1 MIKVY
6 RMYFKFLDLLFP
18 LLAARKVYR
27 LMSNPRIHKLRE
39 FETRA
44 LDRSTM
50 EKVKFNGFDIQKYA
64 WGSADNPV
72 ALLIHGWEGQAGNF
86 GAMIDLL
93 LDKGYHVIAY
103 DAPAHGKSSKGKTS
117 MFEYADF
124 VTERLKVHKP
134 EIILSH
140 SFGSVTA
147 AFALKENPDVQ
158 VRQWYLITTPYHF
171 RDRINEMAEFIGVSD
186 RTIRRL
192 IENLEKEI
200 NIPLND
206 LNMEVYGGNLKNL
219 GEAFIIHSTS
229 DRVIPIEKARLAH
242 QAIPQSKLI
251 ELENLGHYRI
261 LWSKQLLDILKKEIE
276 GSSTS

>member
-1 MIKVY
+1 MVKAY
-6 RMYFKFLDLLFP
+6 RIYFKFLDLLFP
-18 LLAARKVYR
+18 SIAAKKVYHI
-27 LMSNPRIHKLRE
+27 MSNPRIHKLRE
-39 FETRA
+39 FEVKA
-44 LDRSTM
+44 LDRS
-50 EKVKFNGFDIQKYA
+50 VKERLKFKSFEIQKYS
-64 WGSADNPV
+64 WGSAGNPV

-103 DAPAHGKSSKGKTS
+103 DAPSHGGSSKGNTS

-134 EIILSH
+134 KVILSH

-158 VRQWYLITTPYHF
+158 VSQWYLITTPYHF
-171 RDRINEMAEFIGVSD
+171 RDRINEMAEFIGVSE
-186 RTIRRL
+186 RTIKRL
-192 IENLEKEI
+192 ISNLEKNI

-219 GEAFIIHSTS
+219 DEAFIIHSSS
-229 DRVIPIEKARLAH
+229 DRVIPIEKARLSNK
-242 QAIPQSKLI
+242 AIPQSKLI
-251 ELENLGHYRI
+251 VLENLGHYRI
-261 LWSKQLLDILKKEIE
+261 LWSERLLSILKKEIE
-276 GSSTS
+276 

>member
-1 MIKVY
+1 MIKAY
-6 RMYFKFLDLLFP
+6 RLYFKLLDLIFP
-18 LLAARKVYR
+18 SVAARKVYH

-39 FETRA
+39 FELKA
-44 LDRSTM
+44 LDRSVK
-50 EKVKFNGFDIQKYA
+50 EWVKFKSFEIQKYT
-64 WGSADNPV
+64 WGSAGNPV

-93 LDKGYHVIAY
+93 LEKEYQVIAY
-103 DAPAHGKSSKGKTS
+103 DAPSHGGSSKGNTS

-134 EIILSH
+134 RVILSH

-147 AFALKENPDVQ
+147 AFALKENSDVH

-186 RTIRRL
+186 RTIKRL
-192 IENLEKEI
+192 ISNLEKNI

-206 LNMEVYGGNLKNL
+206 LNMEVYGGNLINL
-219 GEAFIIHSTS
+219 DEAFIIHSSS
-229 DRVIPIEKARLAH
+229 DRVIPIEKARLTH
-242 QAIPQSKLI
+242 KAIPQSNLI

-261 LWSKQLLDILKKEIE
+261 LWSNQLLDILKKKID
-276 GSSTS
+276 